1 MDLTTMLQD
10 LLQQFL
16 MISSRLQ
23 QVSLGLLTTFF
34 GFELVVAIAWKK
46 EDENVIK
53 ILSTRIIAT
62 YILYMFIRGYRTWTN
77 LLKDSFVWLAGEATG
92 STSIDPSSD
101 LSNFLSIG
109 IHQLDKFKEVIGLD
123 PSTWVYL
130 FAWILGIAIF
140 LIIAL
145 MIFVIYVEWGL
156 MTGLGILFIPFII
169 FSKTRWMG
177 EKVWSVI
184 FTQNLRL
191 FFIIVL
197 YNFLYKYLEKP
208 LISSSFSDVLIYLS
222 GVAGIAFMVIKAP
235 QLASGIATGVPT
247 LDLSS
252 IMGSAS
258 TVGKG
263 IGAAGGNYVG
273 GKVRGKMAQGADAI
287 GGALGGAISNGAKY
301 VGRKTMDAFRKK

>member
-34 GFELVVAIAWKK
+34 GFELVVAIGWKK
-46 EDENVIK
+46 EDENIIK

-62 YILYMFIRGYRTWTN
+62 YILYMFIRGYRTWTI
-77 LLKDSFVWLAGEATG
+77 LLKDSFIWLAGEATG
-92 STSIDPSSD
+92 
-101 LSNFLSIG
+101 G
-109 IHQLDKFKEVIGLD
+109 KAVD
-123 PSTWVYL
+123 PSTQLNKFLSAGLSEFEKLLDLMKISQPSTWLYM
-130 FAWILGIAIF
+130 FIYIIGIAIF
-140 LIIAL
+140 MFISL
-145 MIFVIYVEWGL
+145 MIFVIYLEWGL
-156 MTGLGILFIPFII
+156 MTGLGVFFIPFII

-177 EKVWSVI
+177 EKVWSII

-197 YNFLYKYLEKP
+197 YNFLSKYLANSLTDTSLESVFAYIGG
-208 LISSSFSDVLIYLS
+208 L
-222 GVAGIAFMVIKAP
+222 GGIAFMVIKAP
-235 QLASGIATGVPT
+235 QLASGIATGVPS

-263 IGAAGGNYVG
+263 VGTAGGNYAG
-273 GKVRGKMAQGADAI
+273 GKIKGKMAQGADAI
-287 GGALGGAISNGAKY
+287 GGAISNGAKS
-301 VGRKTMDAFRKK
+301 VGRKTMDVFRKK